1 MIYDDNFYTG
11 LLADLSNV
19 ATEASKSNQQV
30 GFLVGPNLIFGDVI
44 DDEDERL
51 TNTDAVAGSSI
62 ILLAAANVI
71 GSRRK
76 MIEKKFNKE
85 QKQELEPVYTYLN
98 NVTIHSTSN
107 NKSIH
112 LDDFALRISS
122 IDGMFVGSIDSLSER

>member
-112 LDDFALRISS
+112 LGDFALRISS

>member
-11 LLADLSNV
+11 LLADLSDV

-112 LDDFALRISS
+112 LDDFALRVSS